1 MKTLKNT
8 PERIHCIAFSPIN
21 MDSISLRTRQK
32 ESIALH
38 SYLVMSN
45 LLLADLAASGVKIIP
60 WSYIRPITDR
70 PNLSDVQI
78 SHASIPLI
86 DLHGLNGPTHS
97 LVIKQISQACENDG
111 FFQVKNHGIPEEM
124 IGNIMNIAR
133 QFFKLP
139 ESERLK
145 NYSDDP
151 TKTTRLSTSFNVNS
165 EKISSWRDFLRL
177 HCYPLED
184 YMHEWP
190 CNPPSFRRDVAE
202 YCTSIRGLVLRVLEA
217 ISESLG
223 LERDYIDKKIGK
235 HGQHMAMN
243 YYPPCPQPELTYGLP
258 GHTDPNLITILL
270 QDEVPGLQV
279 LRNGKWIAV
288 NPVPNTFIINIGDQ
302 MQVLSNDRYKSVLH
316 RAVVNSERERI
327 SIPTFY
333 CPSQDTVIGPPK
345 EMVDDDHPAVYRE
358 FTYGEYYEKFW
369 NRGLVKECCLDLFKV
384 SNE

>member
-1 MKTLKNT
+1 
-8 PERIHCIAFSPIN
+8 
-21 MDSISLRTRQK
+21 
-32 ESIALH
+32 
-38 SYLVMSN
+38 MSN
-45 LLLADLAASGVKIIP
+45 LLLADLAASGVKQIP
-60 WSYIRPITDR
+60 SGYIRPITDR

-78 SHASIPLI
+78 SHDSIPLI
-86 DLHGLNGPTHS
+86 DLHGLTGPSRS

-111 FFQVKNHGIPEEM
+111 FFQVKNHGISEEM
-124 IGNIMNIAR
+124 IGKIMNIAR

-145 NYSDDP
+145 TYSDDP

-202 YCTSIRGLVLRVLEA
+202 YCTSIRGLVLRLLEA

-235 HGQHMAMN
+235 HGQHM
-243 YYPPCPQPELTYGLP
+243 
-258 GHTDPNLITILL
+258 
-270 QDEVPGLQV
+270 
-279 LRNGKWIAV
+279 
-288 NPVPNTFIINIGDQ
+288 
-302 MQVLSNDRYKSVLH
+302 VLSNDRYKSVLH
-316 RAVVNSERERI
+316 RAVVNSEKERI

-333 CPSQDTVIGPPK
+333 CPSQDTVIGPPE
-345 EMVDDDHPAVYRE
+345 EMVDDDHPAVYRD

-369 NRGLVKECCLDLFKV
+369 NRGLVKECCLDLFKA
-384 SNE
+384 SND